1 MPRLRHLALLTE
13 NPERLAEF
21 YRTVFEMKE
30 VGRSPGAIY
39 LSDGHTNLSLI
50 TKMNIPDHQRPT
62 GIYHFGF
69 HIEELEA
76 VQERLRKAGI
86 PDAAPPR
93 PRDGR
98 YAEHRVKDPD
108 GNLIDLA
115 EHDWQV

>member
-1 MPRLRHLALLTE
+1 MPRFRHLALLTE

-21 YRTVFEMKE
+21 YQTVFEMKE
-30 VGRSPGAIY
+30 VWRSPGAIY
-39 LSDGHTNLSLI
+39 LSDGNINLALI
-50 TKMNIPDHQRPT
+50 TKTDIPDHQRPT

-76 VQERLRKAGI
+76 IQERLRKAGVS
-86 PDAAPPR
+86 DAAPPR